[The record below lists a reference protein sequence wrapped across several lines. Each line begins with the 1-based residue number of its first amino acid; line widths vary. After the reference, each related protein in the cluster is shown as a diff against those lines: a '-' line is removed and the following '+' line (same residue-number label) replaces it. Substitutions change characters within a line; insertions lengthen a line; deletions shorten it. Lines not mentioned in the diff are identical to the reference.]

1 MDIHIQ
7 KAAIHNGLSR
17 IVVTGIDNSAHTQE
31 AFVSLIKSL
40 IYSEMM
46 DKQVLVT
53 QIEGGIEIRYAA
65 NAEQIKYLEE
75 GLKNQQ
81 MEGK

>member
-7 KAAIHNGLSR
+7 KAAIHSGLSR

-75 GLKNQQ
+75 GLKNQIT
-81 MEGK
+81 EKK